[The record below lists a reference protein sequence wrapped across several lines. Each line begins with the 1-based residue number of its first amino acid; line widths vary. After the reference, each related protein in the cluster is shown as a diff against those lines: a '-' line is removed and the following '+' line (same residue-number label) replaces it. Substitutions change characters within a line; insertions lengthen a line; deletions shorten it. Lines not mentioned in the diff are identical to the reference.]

1 MMVLASAPLGTIQTA
16 IGAYSSEQL
25 DIKGNVVNT
34 PFRQFVDSCIDS
46 SLFVVV
52 DEAHYTPAYGCRT
65 LLLSMPESIHRL
77 YILGLTATPL
87 HMDKRISG
95 WLRNIYDWWVCYEAD
110 KSLLQANKVLAV
122 PKYIQKNT
130 GQELEVDDTLY
141 DRMVYKHKDLPEHVV
156 DSLASNQSRNNMIVS
171 DYVNNRNTYG
181 KTIIFADR
189 WYQREYITEKLKA
202 QKVSAAAV
210 YSVVTGQSELYL
222 SMEMGLHQR

>member
-77 YILGLTATPL
+77 YILGLTATPM

-122 PKYIQKNT
+122 PKY
-130 GQELEVDDTLY
+130 
-141 DRMVYKHKDLPEHVV
+141 VV